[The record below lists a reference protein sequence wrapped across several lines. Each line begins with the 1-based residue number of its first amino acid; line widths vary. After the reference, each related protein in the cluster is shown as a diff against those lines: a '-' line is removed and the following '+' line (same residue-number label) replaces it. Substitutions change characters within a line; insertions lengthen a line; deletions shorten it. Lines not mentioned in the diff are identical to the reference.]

1 MITTRTQKMCW
12 RCALYHIALTIAN
25 RFVSPLF
32 RFGSISSSSCHHST
46 YKSVFRWL
54 NQRFV
59 RIIVVFLALSMRTNR
74 YSFLFHTFC
83 LQRFFLDCVCAKMS
97 VEMWH
102 NCKMYDTLSQ
112 ESNICKNCARHKRIY
127 ERKQNEGPNEK
138 KSQFFFMCDDNR
150 IIIWRMKT
158 TQPAYRLC
166 QK

>member
-1 MITTRTQKMCW
+1 MRCVIVVGGDFFFPSKYRSLSSKNIKKLKYIWFILLCYHQSRKWHTQTHLAQLILRAIMITTRTQKMCW

-59 RIIVVFLALSMRTNR
+59 RFIVVFLTLSMRTNR

-83 LQRFFLDCVCAKMS
+83 HRRFFWIVCVC
-97 VEMWH
+97 E
-102 NCKMYDTLSQ
+102 C
-112 ESNICKNCARHKRIY
+112 
-127 ERKQNEGPNEK
+127 
-138 KSQFFFMCDDNR
+138 
-150 IIIWRMKT
+150 
-158 TQPAYRLC
+158 
-166 QK
+166 